1 MKEKQQGV
9 TEENRHNQVKIPAS
23 KIGIGA
29 TRWLSQ

>member
-1 MKEKQQGV
+1 MKEKQQEV
-9 TEENRHNQVKIPAS
+9 IEENRYNQVKMPAS